1 MESLDLHCWR
11 CGASLAELTP
21 PIERRDECPACR
33 AQLYVCKFCEF
44 YDPRVAKQCREPVAD
59 EVKDKERANF
69 CGYFKPNPKAYVPV
83 DSSGANKA
91 RSELDALFGGATSS
105 TSSSSSASDAL
116 NKLFGKD

>member
-1 MESLDLHCWR
+1 MEDLHCWR

-44 YDPRVAKQCREPVAD
+44 YDTRVAKQCREPVAD

-69 CGYFKPNPKAYVPV
+69 CGYFKPNPRAYVPV
-83 DSSGANKA
+83 DSSGADKA
-91 RSELDALFGGATSS
+91 RTQLDALFGGAAPSAP
-105 TSSSSSASDAL
+105 SSSSASDAL
-116 NKLFGKD
+116 NKLFRKD

>member
-1 MESLDLHCWR
+1 MEELHCWR

-44 YDPRVAKQCREPVAD
+44 FDPRVAKLCREPVAD

-69 CGYFKPNPKAYVPV
+69 CGYFKPNPHAYVPP
-83 DSSGANKA
+83 DTAAASKA
-91 RSELDALFGGATSS
+91 KAELEALFGSGA
-105 TSSSSSASDAL
+105 SSSAASSARNELD
-116 NKLFGKD
+116 KLFGKS